1 VVVTNKDKTID
12 LTSTFSTKHSGF
24 EDLKPIQ
31 ERVIRLEEHLSR
43 LELAQDSVRPMIKQI
58 QIAVQGAPQQLS
70 ARQHSPMMRFSLQP

>member
-1 VVVTNKDKTID
+1 MLVAVNKDKTID
-12 LTSTFSTKHSGF
+12 LTSTFSTKHSAF

-58 QIAVQGAPQQLS
+58 QQAATT
-70 ARQHSPMMRFSLQP
+70 AY